1 LCEKAW
7 IYDRV
12 PGYELV
18 GYDQRVLNN
27 VLTRMECQEL
37 CLEDTIL
44 PCRSCEYDYSN
55 KTCRL
60 SQETRRTQ
68 PSAYRATT
76 ADVDYLENQCAE
88 NPIGQANCDYQ
99 EYENQDIGFPDL
111 QITVANKDECQKRCD
126 ETTAFNCR
134 SFTYYPG
141 TLLCRLSG
149 DDNLSS
155 GPTALTTSEGANYY
169 QKAPCVDCKYG

>member
-1 LCEKAW
+1 MCEKAW

-37 CLEDTIL
+37 CLEDTLL

-68 PSAYRATT
+68 PSAYRYIYIFTKNVFT
-76 ADVDYLENQCAE
+76 VYWLY
-88 NPIGQANCDYQ
+88 GS
-99 EYENQDIGFPDL
+99 DL
-111 QITVANKDECQKRCD
+111 MT
-126 ETTAFNCR
+126 
-134 SFTYYPG
+134 
-141 TLLCRLSG
+141 
-149 DDNLSS
+149 
-155 GPTALTTSEGANYY
+155 NYHFINNS
-169 QKAPCVDCKYG
+169 